1 MKTPQKLRSSMILTC
16 FLAVFPLQLCFG
28 WGKDGHRI
36 INRVAIQTLPADVPA
51 FLRSARA
58 IRELEYL
65 APEPDRWRSEQDLNS
80 AQAPEHFIDLELAEV
95 AAPNGLPERR
105 LDFIHDLYAAQV
117 SHAGIAQQL
126 IPQRIGLLPWQAN
139 EWFER
144 LEVDMRE
151 YRIRSAARAD
161 THGAEEAILYDAG
174 MLGHYVGDG
183 SQPLHT
189 TINYDGWMERDNP
202 EGFTRNR
209 GIHSEFET
217 EFVHDNMRASDVCAL
232 VPAAPR
238 VLHSPFEDFV
248 AYLLMTHEQ
257 VAEVYR
263 LQRHDGFEGKGSLQ
277 ARNFTTQRLAAGAT
291 MLRDMI
297 YSAWVQSVR
306 SLP

>member
-1 MKTPQKLRSSMILTC
+1 M
-16 FLAVFPLQLCFG
+16 
-28 WGKDGHRI
+28 
-36 INRVAIQTLPADVPA
+36 INRVAIETLPADVPA
-51 FLRSARA
+51 FMCSARA
-58 IRELEYL
+58 LREIEYL
-65 APEPDRWRSEQDLNS
+65 GPEPDRWRSEQDLDS
-80 AQAPEHFIDLELAEV
+80 AQAPEHFIDLELADV

-105 LDFIHDLYAAQV
+105 FDFIHDLYAAQV
-117 SHAGIAQQL
+117 SRPGMAEELTPQQ
-126 IPQRIGLLPWQAN
+126 IGLLPWQAN

-144 LEVDMRE
+144 LKVDMRE

-161 THGAEEAILYDAG
+161 THGTEEAILYDAG
-174 MLGHYVGDG
+174 VLGHYVGDG

-217 EFVHDNMRASDVCAL
+217 EFVHDNIRASNIRTL

-248 AYLLMTHEQ
+248 AYLRLSHEQ
-257 VAEVYR
+257 VTQVYR
-263 LQRHDGFEGKGSLQ
+263 LQKHHGFDGRGSVQ
-277 ARNFTTQRLAAGAT
+277 SRNFTAQRLAAGAT

-297 YSAWVQSVR
+297 YSAWVQSAR
-306 SLP
+306 GD